1 MSDGAPSG
9 IIFPVRVTPRAAR
22 EQIGPLK
29 DGVLSIK
36 VTVPPVEGEANKAVV
51 LCLSRALGI
60 PKTDIQIVRGS
71 RGRLKSVRVP
81 AYAELAVKRLF
92 VIHR

>member
-1 MSDGAPSG
+1 MPARTGSFSPCALL
-9 IIFPVRVTPRAAR
+9 R
-22 EQIGPLK
+22 EQHESK
-29 DGVLSIK
+29 S
-36 VTVPPVEGEANKAVV
+36 VTVAPVEGEANKAAV